1 VVPLNPIAEVVY
13 QVLAPLFSRF
23 PHIDR
28 PGLSGAAQRDA
39 NVRPAGAD
47 GGD

>member
-1 VVPLNPIAEVVY
+1 VVPLNPIVEVVY
-13 QVLAPLFSRF
+13 QALAPIFFRS

-28 PGLSGAAQRDA
+28 PGLSGTAQRDA